1 MKPFRASEED
11 WQTVENGS
19 QQEGAYIIV
28 PVWRTIRELRD
39 RVAALEAS
47 AAAAIEPPAE
57 PPDAPQTLHT
67 VALAMV
73 DILERLFPAV
83 LPEIL
88 DTIRRAIRE
97 PMVATGEGPV
107 PTDEKLL
114 DEHWDPSD
122 SVAGA
127 LRSAYNLGRQHA
139 STTCP
144 DIRQGDG
151 DLAQQAAPPAPL
163 PALEVGQKWRRR
175 DGVVVEVTR
184 FDVGWEVGDWLYD
197 SDHKYGRNDKSEPHQ
212 YDLIELV
219 SAAPAPVE
227 SLQVEDESL
236 KPLWQIMCEA
246 QELELKDNPMAE
258 IAEVYKSMIFAVADW
273 CQKRGNMIASGSQWA
288 ELLRQEAGK

>member
-1 MKPFRASEED
+1 MEPFKASLID
-11 WQTVENGS
+11 WKIVKDGS
-19 QQEGAYIIV
+19 QRGSGCTI
-28 PVWRTIRELRD
+28 WCTIRELRD

-73 DILERLFPAV
+73 DTLEWSFPGV
-83 LPEIL
+83 LPQIV

-139 STTCP
+139 SPTCP

-197 SDHKYGRNDKSEPHQ
+197 SDHKYGRNDKSKPHQ

-219 SAAPAPVE
+219 SAAPAPAPVE
-227 SLQVEDESL
+227 SPQVEDESL